1 MITSP
6 LIETVKRALLAMQ
19 RRSWE
24 QGVAAQAFLELGDVD
39 LTIALAREA
48 AYRRTADGR
57 LAMVDSHD
65 QVTDPAA
72 NGEAL
77 LFAARAT
84 GDPALSTAADEQ
96 LAYLLDRA
104 PRASDGTYFHVLH
117 LPQMWI
123 DTLYMAPPFLA
134 VAGRP
139 AEAVRQIEG
148 LRRRLWIPDKRL
160 YAHIWDE
167 DLGRLARAACWGVG
181 NGWAAAGM
189 TRVIRALP
197 ADQTEG
203 RDRLVGYVRDLVDAC
218 LAYQRA
224 DGLFHDVIDDPSTF
238 VEVNL
243 AQMLAYTIYSGVAD
257 GWLDGGLRAR
267 ADRMRAV
274 ARTKV
279 DAYGFVQDVCG
290 APAFDRPGV
299 AAEGQA
305 FFLLMEA
312 AATHLDRGAA
322 N

>member
-39 LTIALAREA
+39 LTIAMAREA
-48 AYRRTADGR
+48 VSRRTADGR

-65 QVTDPAA
+65 QVTDPSAS
-72 NGEAL
+72 GEAV
-77 LFAARAT
+77 LFAART
-84 GDPALSTAADEQ
+84 TRDPALGAAANEQ
-96 LAYLLDRA
+96 LAYLLHRA
-104 PRASDGTYFHVLH
+104 PRTSDGTHFHLLH
-117 LPQMWI
+117 LRQVWI

-139 AEAVRQIEG
+139 DEAVRQIEG
-148 LRRRLWIPDKRL
+148 HRRRLWIPEKRL

-197 ADQTEG
+197 VDQAEV
-203 RDRLVGYVRDLVDAC
+203 RDRLIGYVRDLVEAC
-218 LAYQRA
+218 LAHQRA
-224 DGLFHDVIDDPSTF
+224 DGLFHYVIDDPSTF

-243 AQMLAYTIYSGVAD
+243 AQMLAYTIYCGIAD
-257 GWLDGGLRAR
+257 RWLDSGLRAS

-274 ARTKV
+274 AQAKV
-279 DAYGFVQDVCG
+279 DAFGFVQDVCA

-299 AAEGQA
+299 APEGQA

-312 AATHLDRGAA
+312 AAAHLERGAA

>member
-6 LIETVKRALLAMQ
+6 LIEAVKLAMLAMQ

-24 QGVAAQAFLELGDVD
+24 QGVAAQACLELGDVD
-39 LTIALAREA
+39 MTIALAREA
-48 AYRRTADGR
+48 VYRRTADGR

-65 QVTDPAA
+65 AVTDPAA
-72 NGEAL
+72 SGEAV

-84 GDPALSTAADEQ
+84 RDPALSSAADEQ

-104 PRASDGTYFHVLH
+104 PRAQDGTLFHVLR
-117 LPQMWI
+117 LRQMWI
-123 DTLYMAPPFLA
+123 DSMYMAPPFLA

-139 AEAVRQIEG
+139 DEAVRQVEG
-148 LRRRLWIPDKRL
+148 LRRRLWVPEKRM

-167 DLGRLARAACWGVG
+167 DLARLARAACWGVG

-197 ADQTEG
+197 AGEAEA
-203 RDRLVGYVRDLVDAC
+203 RDRLIGYVRDLVDAC
-218 LAYQRA
+218 LAYQRT
-224 DGLFHDVIDDPSTF
+224 DGLFHNVIDDPSTF

-243 AQMLAYTIYSGVAD
+243 AHMLAYTIYCGVAD
-257 GWLDGGLRAR
+257 GWVDAGSRAS
-267 ADRMRAV
+267 ADRMRAG
-274 ARTKV
+274 AWAKV
-279 DAYGFVQDVCG
+279 DALGFVQDVCG
-290 APAFDRPGV
+290 APDFDRPGV

-312 AATHLDRGAA
+312 SAARLERGPAD
-322 N
+322 